1 MQRKVRGKK
10 KGAFNFLFLIM
21 ATPSLT
27 FQEFLTIEKFSDM
40 KAISYYDFLSN
51 HCGLQ
56 LPQNCFVLI
65 ACYLMA
71 IAMIVGQSI
80 YMCQAY
86 LS

>member
-27 FQEFLTIEKFSDM
+27 FQEFLTLEKFSDM

-56 LPQNCFVLI
+56 LPQNFFVLI